1 MWAFHHFL
9 SGPLSIRSFVYVLLP
24 WMEKERF
31 VPYPDDLKVDELK
44 TLVHHIGTC
53 LKGDAFGGVAS
64 VLAWLQEILECHA
77 SIVCQLE
84 VGNGLRIRQVVNS
97 TYDPDWIDIYAK
109 NEFYE
114 IDPVL
119 GYACSARGLFTWNQ
133 AYESAKNRIIAKS
146 FFQAAS
152 NHNLSN
158 GFAYSFV
165 SGSSAN
171 ATRITLCSFATT
183 SPAMVEKA
191 EYFLGGIAPVLHT
204 VISSCPKDNPLSQR
218 EIEVLRWAKEG
229 KTVWE
234 VSRIMGLSEATI
246 KFHLLNIYR
255 KLEVSNR
262 AHAIAKSLELGL
274 PI

>member
-1 MWAFHHFL
+1 
-9 SGPLSIRSFVYVLLP
+9 
-24 WMEKERF
+24 MEKERS
-31 VPYPDDLKVDELK
+31 VSYPDDLKIAELK
-44 TLVHHIGTC
+44 TLVHHIGAC

-64 VLAWLQEILECHA
+64 ALAWLQEILGCHA

-84 VGNGLRIRQVVNS
+84 VGSGRRIRQFVNS
-97 TYDPDWIDIYAK
+97 TYDPDWIDTYAK
-109 NEFYE
+109 NEFYK

-119 GYACSARGLFTWNQ
+119 GYACTARGLFTWNQ
-133 AYESAKNRIIAKS
+133 AYESAKNRLIAKS
-146 FFQAAS
+146 FLKAAS

-165 SGSSAN
+165 NDSSAS

-183 SPAMVEKA
+183 STSMVDKA
-191 EYFLGGIAPVLHT
+191 EYFLGAFAPVLHT
-204 VISSCPKDNPLSQR
+204 VISNSPKDNPLSQR
-218 EIEVLRWAKEG
+218 EIEVLHWAKEG

-234 VSRIMGLSEATI
+234 LSRIMGLSEATI